1 LFEFACEQS
10 TITCSRNPLAQHRA
24 ARFDVLGVVVRTVL
38 AAAQDHVRVVVAAR
52 LEDRGHAHLRHS
64 HERMARARGDDRVGR
79 DLHAA
84 VGAVLEADRA
94 AQARCEL
101 TMALALGGA
110 RADGAPRDQVR
121 DVLRAQQVEEF
132 GRRRQAERVD
142 VEQQLSR
149 RAQPFVDAEAAV
161 QTRIVDVALPAD
173 RRARLLEVHAH
184 RDQQIVLQRVGGG
197 LQAARVL
204 ERLVVVVD
212 RARADDDQQPVVAA
226 VQDVADRAP
235 RVLDERRVPAGTG
248 SSSCSSA
255 GEISGR
261 TAPMRTSSMRVVS
274 CVASAL
280 PTSRSWRDCRGYAWK
295 FSAVHPK

>member
-1 LFEFACEQS
+1 MALHHHADDALLALRQLAREILRDVDLPLVRLVRVRMRAIDHHLLAQ
-10 TITCSRNPLAQHRA
+10 PALAQHRA

-132 GRRRQAERVD
+132 GRRRQAQRVD
-142 VEQQLSR
+142 VEQQLRAARSPSLMRKLPSR
-149 RAQPFVDAEAAV
+149 R
-161 QTRIVDVALPAD
+161 
-173 RRARLLEVHAH
+173 
-184 RDQQIVLQRVGGG
+184 
-197 LQAARVL
+197 
-204 ERLVVVVD
+204 
-212 RARADDDQQPVVAA
+212 
-226 VQDVADRAP
+226 
-235 RVLDERRVPAGTG
+235 G
-248 SSSCSSA
+248 SL
-255 GEISGR
+255 
-261 TAPMRTSSMRVVS
+261 M
-274 CVASAL
+274 
-280 PTSRSWRDCRGYAWK
+280 
-295 FSAVHPK
+295 